1 MCTVYSKQC
10 QILSR
15 SRSLSHTL
23 TLQGLSPQDVDTPSL
38 SPVFLAVPSSA
49 SDSAAQLAQ
58 VAHPNSRTH
67 SPVFVSDLDPES
79 HRALGL
85 LFRAPPPCR
94 TRECAGKLLKGSHRR
109 CVTLTLYAGVE
120 PLSVQRVASG
130 KLSRAASQQGNA
142 VPRRSH
148 RMYAGKA
155 SQATLTS
162 GRI

>member
-15 SRSLSHTL
+15 SRSLSRTL
-23 TLQGLSPQDVDTPSL
+23 TLQGSSPQDVDTPSL

-85 LFRAPPPCR
+85 LFRAPP
-94 TRECAGKLLKGSHRR
+94 
-109 CVTLTLYAGVE
+109 VQNAGVRRKIT
-120 PLSVQRVASG
+120 QRIAS
-130 KLSRAASQQGNA
+130 AMCD
-142 VPRRSH
+142 SH
-148 RMYAGKA
+148 LVCG
-155 SQATLTS
+155 S
-162 GRI
+162 